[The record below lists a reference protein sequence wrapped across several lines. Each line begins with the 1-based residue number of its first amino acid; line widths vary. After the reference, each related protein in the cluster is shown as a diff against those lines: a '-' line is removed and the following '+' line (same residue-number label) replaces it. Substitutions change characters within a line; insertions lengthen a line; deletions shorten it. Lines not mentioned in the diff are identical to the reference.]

1 MSIRVDYKSTA
12 PCWASRGQLRLSAGP
27 AEKLRSGGVLSMNS
41 GLVAGLTLRRCR
53 EVLAFVDYRIE
64 VRPFVHCT
72 RYGAWLNY
80 LSGCRL
86 VFSFGGIGL
95 RRQIW

>member
-1 MSIRVDYKSTA
+1 M
-12 PCWASRGQLRLSAGP
+12 SAGP

-64 VRPFVHCT
+64 VPRLSIAQDMVH
-72 RYGAWLNY
+72 GEF

-86 VFSFGGIGL
+86 VFSFGGSA
-95 RRQIW
+95 